1 MEAYVREEF
10 IKIMRK
16 LPIRVRA
23 SIVLIWIALFFWLP
37 VVTALVAG
45 VIDFFY
51 TAKDQLE
58 EGYSVLISAA
68 KGAVK
73 CLRTGEEL

>member
-1 MEAYVREEF
+1 MREKF
-10 IKIMRK
+10 LKIMRK

>member
-1 MEAYVREEF
+1 MREEF

-51 TAKDQLE
+51 TAKNQLE

-68 KGAVK
+68 KGAVE

>member
-1 MEAYVREEF
+1 MREKF
-10 IKIMRK
+10 LKIMRK

-23 SIVLIWIALFFWLP
+23 SLVLVWIALFFWLP
-37 VVTALVAG
+37 VVTALIAG
-45 VIDFFY
+45 VIDFFC

-58 EGYSVLISAA
+58 EGYSVLISAT
-68 KGAVK
+68 KGAIE

>member
-1 MEAYVREEF
+1 MEAYVREKF

-51 TAKDQLE
+51 TAKDQFK
-58 EGYSVLISAA
+58 EGYSVYFDATQ
-68 KGAVK
+68 GACYCIK
-73 CLRTGEEL
+73 TGKEL

>member
-1 MEAYVREEF
+1 MREKF

-68 KGAVK
+68 NGAVE